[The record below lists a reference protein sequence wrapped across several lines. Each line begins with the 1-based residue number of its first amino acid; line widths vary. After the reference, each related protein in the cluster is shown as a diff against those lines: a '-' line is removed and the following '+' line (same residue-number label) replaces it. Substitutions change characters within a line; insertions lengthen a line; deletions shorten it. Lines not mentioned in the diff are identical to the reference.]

1 MKLEDALRKIVQEET
16 QKLLSEVDH
25 SRNIE
30 VEENIT
36 VRDMK
41 TGDMLRVPFKGEYRL
56 FFIVWPGDGEYFH
69 ALDLEKM
76 TEREIASFFAH
87 VYDRLSPM
95 ARRMMEKTF
104 PRRLT
109 LGPIK
114 KDENFYH
121 DIIKS
126 LGFVKRNYRT
136 PKISNIGDDVIQRV
150 VYKPS
155 LSGEISDYLR

>member
-1 MKLEDALRKIVQEET
+1 MKLKDALRRIVQEET
-16 QKLLSEVDH
+16 KKILSEVDH
-25 SRNIE
+25 SSNIE
-30 VEENIT
+30 VKENIT
-36 VRDMK
+36 VQDMK
-41 TGDMLRVPFKGEYRL
+41 PGDMLRVPFKGDYR
-56 FFIVWPGDGEYFH
+56 FWFVVWPGDGDKFH
-69 ALDLEKM
+69 AVDFEEM

-121 DIIKS
+121 DIIKD
-126 LGFVKRNYRT
+126 LDFVRSHYKT
-136 PKISNIGDDVIQRV
+136 PSISNIGDDLIQRV
-150 VYKPS
+150 EYKPS
-155 LSGEISDYLR
+155 LSGEISDYLI